1 MRGFIN
7 GLTIAWG
14 IAFLSL
20 FKYKHDSTYSIPCEE
35 SGSETPYLLLLIAT
49 GVVINN
55 LLQKSQASTYD
66 RRKIVTR
73 GMDASVDSSL
83 DFSVDTRAN
92 SVNTLRLN
100 TPD

>member
-20 FKYKHDSTYSIPCEE
+20 FKYKHDSTYSISCEE
-35 SGSETPYLLLLIAT
+35 SGSETPYLILLVAT
-49 GVVINN
+49 GIAINK
-55 LLQKSQASTYD
+55 LLQKSQESIYVGRKVLVMNDGVESKDSNVSTL
-66 RRKIVTR
+66 
-73 GMDASVDSSL
+73 S
-83 DFSVDTRAN
+83 
-92 SVNTLRLN
+92 RLN